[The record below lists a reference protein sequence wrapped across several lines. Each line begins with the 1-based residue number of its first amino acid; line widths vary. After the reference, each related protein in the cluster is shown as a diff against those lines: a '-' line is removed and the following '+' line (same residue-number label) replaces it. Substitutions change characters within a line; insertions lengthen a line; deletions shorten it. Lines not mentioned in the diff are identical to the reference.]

1 MLLPLRWL
9 LYSTAAVV
17 ETITTGKPSAK
28 LRRKLRRLAQWSE
41 AIAPPRVDV
50 IAPVQGIQLA
60 PPRLAPARVSI
71 AAPVSVPVVRL
82 GIAAPAVSIATPA
95 SLPQLEITV
104 ENVTVEAGI
113 DLFDYEIAALMAA

>member
-9 LYSTAAVV
+9 LYGTAAVV
-17 ETITTGKPSAK
+17 AQSTGHPSAK

-71 AAPVSVPVVRL
+71 AAPVAVPVVQLR
-82 GIAAPAVSIATPA
+82 IATPILSIATPI
-95 SLPQLEITV
+95 SLPALEIEV

>member
-9 LYSTAAVV
+9 LYGTAAAQS
-17 ETITTGKPSAK
+17 TGHPSAK

-50 IAPVQGIQLA
+50 VAPVQGIQIAA
-60 PPRLAPARVSI
+60 PRVAPARVSI
-71 AAPVSVPVVRL
+71 AVSVAPITGIPIGNIPAISVAAPVA
-82 GIAAPAVSIATPA
+82 GITADFEIAP
-95 SLPQLEITV
+95 
-104 ENVTVEAGI
+104 VTVVAGI

>member
-1 MLLPLRWL
+1 MLLPLRWI
-9 LYSTAAVV
+9 LYGTAAVV
-17 ETITTGKPSAK
+17 ETITTGRPSAK

-60 PPRLAPARVSI
+60 APRLAPARVSV
-71 AAPVSVPVVRL
+71 AAPIAVPVVQLRVATPIL
-82 GIAAPAVSIATPA
+82 SIATPV
-95 SLPQLEITV
+95 SLPALEIEV
-104 ENVTVEAGI
+104 ENVSVEAGI

>member
-1 MLLPLRWL
+1 VLLPLRWI
-9 LYSTAAVV
+9 LYGTAAVV
-17 ETITTGKPSAK
+17 ETVTTGKPSAK

-41 AIAPPRVDV
+41 AIAPPRIDV

-71 AAPVSVPVVRL
+71 AAPIAIPVVQL
-82 GIAAPAVSIATPA
+82 GVATPILSIATPVT
-95 SLPQLEITV
+95 LPALEIEV

>member
-1 MLLPLRWL
+1 VLLPLRWI
-9 LYSTAAVV
+9 LYGTAAVV
-17 ETITTGKPSAK
+17 ETVTTGKPSAK

-41 AIAPPRVDV
+41 AIAPPRIDV

-71 AAPVSVPVVRL
+71 AAPIAVPVVQIRVATPIL
-82 GIAAPAVSIATPA
+82 SIATPI
-95 SLPQLEITV
+95 SLPVLEIEV